1 MTINATKRFP
11 LDDLLQCGQCGGPLH
26 LVENI
31 PEPAYACAGSTDRT
45 ERCPA
50 PPLLAEDLNRH
61 LLSQV
66 MSMIITSA
74 TRNTFQEAV
83 RDALAEAGHEPGAA
97 ETIFGSTSVVP
108 DWLLTPEA
116 APEGGAVL
124 ARFIHR
130 IRVEPGIAEVEYK
143 LPLPAGTPL
152 SGKLGQNI
160 NLPESLRA

>member
-11 LDDLLQCGQCGGPLH
+11 LDDLLQCAQCGGPLH
-26 LVENI
+26 LVNI
-31 PEPAYACAGSTDRT
+31 PPKLAYTCAGSTDQP
-45 ERCPA
+45 ECPA
-50 PPLLAEDLNRH
+50 PPLWAEDLNRR

-74 TRNTFQEAV
+74 TRNPFQAAV
-83 RDALAEAGHEPGAA
+83 RDALAEAGHEAGAA
-97 ETIFGSTSVVP
+97 ETIFGSASLIP

-124 ARFIHR
+124 ARFINR
-130 IRVEPGIAEVEYK
+130 IRVEPGVAEVEYK

-152 SGKLGQNI
+152 SGKLRQNI
-160 NLPESLRA
+160 NLPESLLA

>member
-1 MTINATKRFP
+1 MPINVTHRFP
-11 LDDLLQCGQCGGPLH
+11 LDNLLQCAQCGGPLH

-61 LLSQV
+61 VLSQV

-74 TRNTFQEAV
+74 TRDTFHQAV
-83 RDALAEAGHEPGAA
+83 RGALAEAGEA
-97 ETIFGSTSVVP
+97 ETICGSASLIP

-116 APEGGAVL
+116 APEGAAVL
-124 ARFIHR
+124 ARFINR
-130 IRVEPGIAEVEYK
+130 IRVEPGVAEVEYT

-152 SGKLGQNI
+152 SGKLGQSI
-160 NLPESLRA
+160 DLPESLLA

>member
-1 MTINATKRFP
+1 MTIDATQRFP
-11 LDDLLQCGQCGGPLH
+11 LDDLLQCRQCGGPLH
-26 LVENI
+26 LMNI
-31 PEPAYACAGSTDRT
+31 PTKVAYTCAGRTDQA
-45 ERCPA
+45 ECQAPA
-50 PPLLAEDLNRH
+50 LLAEDLNRYV
-61 LLSQV
+61 LSQV

-74 TRNTFQEAV
+74 TRGTFQEAV